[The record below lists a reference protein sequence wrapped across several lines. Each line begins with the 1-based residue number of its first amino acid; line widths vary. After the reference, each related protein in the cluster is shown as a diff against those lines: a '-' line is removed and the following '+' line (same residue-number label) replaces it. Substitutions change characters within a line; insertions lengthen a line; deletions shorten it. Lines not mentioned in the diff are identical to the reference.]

1 MNQAKGIAKFCNSP
15 NRASPSGDSLTGEC
29 GKSTVN
35 RIIQR
40 SKESKNAGVPSV
52 PLSQPLECGTMGQDG
67 TADNQP
73 SKTD

>member
-1 MNQAKGIAKFCNSP
+1 
-15 NRASPSGDSLTGEC
+15 
-29 GKSTVN
+29 
-35 RIIQR
+35 
-40 SKESKNAGVPSV
+40 KNAGVPSV